1 MEEGKNQ
8 TFEKQLHINDKIPRN
23 NNLVANNNKTKLYSH
38 SNPTISNPL
47 IRKEDQLA
55 YLE

>member
-38 SNPTISNPL
+38 SNPTISNPSH
-47 IRKEDQLA
+47 
-55 YLE
+55 